1 MTKYK
6 FNYVGDVMKINT
18 KKEILSAIEQHD
30 VKFIR
35 LQFTDIQGVVKDVEI
50 PVTQIEKALDAGI
63 SFDGSSIEGFVRI
76 DESDMVLKPDISSF
90 AILPWNRE
98 KGTVARVVCDV
109 YLPDGTP
116 FAGCPRYVLKKV
128 IKQAEEM
135 GFSLNVGP
143 ELEFFLFE
151 TVDGKATNTPHDFG
165 RYFEFA
171 PADLAEDIRRDIV
184 LTLLELNFDIEASH
198 HEVAFGQHE
207 IDFKYGDALATAD
220 NVMTFKYVTRTIA
233 KLNGLHAT
241 FMPKPI
247 FGENGSGMHVNLS
260 LSKNGEN
267 AFYDPHGDM
276 GISDTARYFT
286 GGVLKHIKAI
296 TAITNPIVNSYK
308 RLVPGYEA
316 PVHIAWSGAN
326 RSSLIRIPDARGN
339 STRIELR
346 SPDPS
351 CNPYL
356 TFAAILAAGLDGI
369 NNRIDP
375 GEPVDVNIFELN
387 EHERAEMGIGTLAST
402 LNETANHLETDDVLK
417 DALGTHVYNNILRLA
432 RAEWDAYRIQV
443 HDWEIQRYLNTI

>member
-1 MTKYK
+1 MIICNKE
-6 FNYVGDVMKINT
+6 DVIK
-18 KKEILSAIEQHD
+18 AIETNN

-50 PVTQIEKALDAGI
+50 PVTQIEKALTTGI

-76 DESDMVLKPDISSF
+76 DESDMVLKPDIKTF
-90 AILPWNRE
+90 AILPWSKD
-98 KGTVARVVCDV
+98 KGGVARIICDIHM
-109 YLPDGTP
+109 PDGSQ
-116 FAGCPRYVLKKV
+116 FEADPRYVLKKV
-128 IKQAEEM
+128 MKEAENI

-151 TVDGKATNTPHDFG
+151 KVDGKATTMPHDYG

-171 PADLAEDIRRDIV
+171 PTDLAEDIRREIV
-184 LTLLELNFDIEASH
+184 LTLTDLNFDIEASH

-233 KLNGLHAT
+233 KLYGLHAT

-247 FGENGSGMHVNLS
+247 ASENGSGMHVNLS
-260 LSKNGEN
+260 LSRGEEN
-267 AFYDPHGDM
+267 AFYDPEGEM
-276 GISDTARYFT
+276 EISDTTKQFIA
-286 GGVLKHIKAI
+286 GVLKHIKAI
-296 TAITNPIVNSYK
+296 SCISNPLVNSYK
-308 RLVPGYEA
+308 RLIPGYEA
-316 PVHIAWSGAN
+316 PVYITWSGAN
-326 RSSLIRIPDARGN
+326 RSSLIRIPSARGK
-339 STRIELR
+339 STRVELR

-369 NNRIDP
+369 KNKMDP
-375 GEPVDVNIFELN
+375 GKMMDYNVFDLTKRERIEKGIETLPSTINESADYLEKDELLK
-387 EHERAEMGIGTLAST
+387 ETLGA
-402 LNETANHLETDDVLK
+402 
-417 DALGTHVYNNILRLA
+417 HVHDNILRIA

>member
-1 MTKYK
+1 MNIKSKDDVYK
-6 FNYVGDVMKINT
+6 
-18 KKEILSAIEQHD
+18 AIEEHN

-50 PVTQIEKALDAGI
+50 PVIQVEKALGVGI

-76 DESDMVLKPDISSF
+76 DESDMVLRPDVSSF
-90 AILPWNRE
+90 AILPWNQK
-98 KGTVARVVCDV
+98 KGVVARMVCDV

-116 FAGCPRYVLKKV
+116 FDGDPRNVLKKV
-128 IKQAEEM
+128 MAQANEM

-151 TVDGKATNTPHDFG
+151 KKDGQATTMPHDYG

-184 LTLLELNFDIEASH
+184 LTLTDLGFEIEASH

-207 IDFKYGDALATAD
+207 IDFKYGSALATAD
-220 NVMTFKYVTRTIA
+220 NVMTFKYVTRTIS
-233 KLNGLHAT
+233 KLNGLHGT

-260 LSKNGEN
+260 LSKDGKN
-267 AFYDPHGDM
+267 AFFDPEADM
-276 GISDTARYFT
+276 QISEEARFFI
-286 GGVLKHIKAI
+286 GGLLKHVKAI
-296 TAITNPIVNSYK
+296 TAISNPLVNSYK

-316 PVHIAWSGAN
+316 PVYIAWSGAN
-326 RSSLIRIPDARGN
+326 RSSLIRIPAARGPG
-339 STRIELR
+339 TRVELR

-351 CNPYL
+351 CNPYI

-369 NNRIDP
+369 KNRIDP
-375 GEPVDVNIFELN
+375 GEPTDVNIFDLSASG
-387 EHERAEMGIGTLAST
+387 RDDMGIDTLPST
-402 LNETANHLETDDVLK
+402 LYSSIRYLEEDDVIRE
-417 DALGTHVYNNILRLA
+417 ALGPHVHENILRIA
-432 RAEWDAYRIQV
+432 KAEWDSYRIQV
-443 HDWEIQRYLNTI
+443 HDWEIQRYLNTV

>member
-1 MTKYK
+1 MNIQSKDDVYK
-6 FNYVGDVMKINT
+6 
-18 KKEILSAIEQHD
+18 AIEEHN

-50 PVTQIEKALDAGI
+50 PVIQIEKALDVGI
-63 SFDGSSIEGFVRI
+63 SFDGSSVEGFVRI
-76 DESDMVLKPDISSF
+76 DESDMVLRPDVSSF
-90 AILPWNRE
+90 AILPWNQK
-98 KGTVARVVCDV
+98 KGVVARMVCDV

-116 FAGCPRYVLKKV
+116 FGGDPRNVLKKV
-128 IKQAEEM
+128 MAQASEM

-151 TVDGKATNTPHDFG
+151 KKDGQATTIPHDFG

-184 LTLLELNFDIEASH
+184 LTLTDLGFEIEASH

-207 IDFKYGDALATAD
+207 IDFKYGSALATAD

-233 KLNGLHAT
+233 KLNGLHGT

-260 LSKNGEN
+260 LSKDGKN
-267 AFYDPHGDM
+267 AFFDPEADM
-276 GISDTARYFT
+276 QISEEARFFI
-286 GGVLKHIKAI
+286 GGLLKHVKAI
-296 TAITNPIVNSYK
+296 TAISNPLVNSYK

-316 PVHIAWSGAN
+316 PVYIAWSGAN
-326 RSSLIRIPDARGN
+326 RSSLIRIPAARGN
-339 STRIELR
+339 GTRVELR

-351 CNPYL
+351 CNPYI

-369 NNRIDP
+369 KNRIDP
-375 GEPVDVNIFELN
+375 GEPIDVNIFDLSASG
-387 EHERAEMGIGTLAST
+387 RDDMGIDTLPST
-402 LNETANHLETDDVLK
+402 LFSSIEYLEEDEVIRE
-417 DALGTHVYNNILRLA
+417 ALGSHVHENILRLA
-432 RAEWDAYRIQV
+432 KAEWDSYRIQV